1 MAVEVM
7 KLKTLEDV
15 PIQTQN
21 YRYPRPTPTN
31 HICFLLDRTVAVD
44 VHVDKTLADST
55 E

>member
-15 PIQTQN
+15 QIQTQN
-21 YRYPRPTPTN
+21 YRYPCPTN